1 MPTLKHGACTMDKF
15 SLLAIDPNFNPDNY
29 TSDLEDEVIRLFT
42 QSAELAFLNGKLQL
56 GIEVGGIDELGR
68 IGEKLLSF
76 SHANFSEVLFLDKN
90 GNIIDR
96 FTLSA
101 IAQFP
106 RLRSLVG

>member
-1 MPTLKHGACTMDKF
+1 MMENF
-15 SLLAIDPNFNPDNY
+15 SLLAIDSNFDPEKY

-56 GIEVGGIDELGR
+56 GIEVQSIDELGE
-68 IGEKLLSF
+68 IGEKLVSF
-76 SHANFSEVLFLDKN
+76 SLADFSEVLFIDHN
-90 GNIIDR
+90 RTAIDR
-96 FTLSA
+96 FSPSA

>member
-1 MPTLKHGACTMDKF
+1 MEKI
-15 SLLAIDPNFNPDNY
+15 SLLALDPNFNPDNY

-42 QSAELAFLNGKLQL
+42 QSAELAYSNGKLQL
-56 GIEVGGIDELGR
+56 GIEIRGVDELGK
-68 IGEKLLSF
+68 IGEKLMSF
-76 SHANFSEVLFLDKN
+76 SLADFSEVLFIDSN
-90 GNIIDR
+90 QNVIDR